1 MAPAELTLWLLTTIV
16 EGLVVF
22 LCIRQKVASKFFFF
36 SCYFAASIVV
46 SIGRFWVLSRDGSSS
61 VEYLHFYYY
70 SEAVLA
76 ILLTLAIWQ
85 ISARL
90 AAGRVSREKMLIGGA
105 GILLLVILFSFFGVP
120 HANLRPV
127 TLSAIVIS
135 QNTFFIAG
143 FATLVLWVWN
153 LFNNAEDR
161 IATQFLNVLAV
172 YFALIF
178 LVYWLEQ
185 ARPFYRGHNDD
196 LFSMAGAWLP
206 LGCSFALVRDQ

>member
-1 MAPAELTLWLLTTIV
+1 
-16 EGLVVF
+16 
-22 LCIRQKVASKFFFF
+22 
-36 SCYFAASIVV
+36 
-46 SIGRFWVLSRDGSSS
+46 
-61 VEYLHFYYY
+61 
-70 SEAVLA
+70 
-76 ILLTLAIWQ
+76 
-85 ISARL
+85 RL
-90 AAGRVSREKMLIGGA
+90 AAGRVSREKMLIGGS
-105 GILLLVILFSFFGVP
+105 GILLLVLFFSFS
-120 HANLRPV
+120 
-127 TLSAIVIS
+127 SAWYSNSRLITHFTFVIS

-196 LFSMAGAWLP
+196 LFSMAGA
-206 LGCSFALVRDQ
+206 